1 MQRARAEIRIWKVE
15 SLILSA
21 VISDWEWF
29 KRWRENFSP
38 EPDFVAPALFFAFH
52 KKDLEGFAGMRS
64 FFEDARVDELTNN
77 RGG

>member
-1 MQRARAEIRIWKVE
+1 MIQTME
-15 SLILSA
+15 
-21 VISDWEWF
+21 
-29 KRWRENFSP
+29 RENFSP